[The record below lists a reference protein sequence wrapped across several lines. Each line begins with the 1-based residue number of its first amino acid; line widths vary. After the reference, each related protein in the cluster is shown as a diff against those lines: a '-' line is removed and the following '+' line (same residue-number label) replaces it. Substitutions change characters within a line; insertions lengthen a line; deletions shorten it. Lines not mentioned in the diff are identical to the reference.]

1 MSETGSVKELME
13 KERQRQQKNQEEMI
27 EMREYPH
34 TSGSF
39 TLPGEAGCEE
49 LTLKLAEKWG
59 ADVIRD
65 SDGTKLS
72 EDITKAGYGI
82 YSTICVIRA
91 DNAWAKKN
99 MDKLQQNFLMSEPVM
114 AESDTVVIS
123 PLKGYF
129 TQQFKL
135 NKSEEALEF

>member
-1 MSETGSVKELME
+1 MAEIK
-13 KERQRQQKNQEEMI
+13 K
-27 EMREYPH
+27 
-34 TSGSF
+34 GSF
-39 TLPGEAGCEE
+39 TLPGEAGFES
-49 LTLKLAEKWG
+49 LTLKMAEKWG

-129 TQQFKL
+129 TQRLSSISQRKHWNIGRFL
-135 NKSEEALEF
+135 TAPQVRRSRAGALILRQKQ

>member
-1 MSETGSVKELME
+1 MAEIK
-13 KERQRQQKNQEEMI
+13 K
-27 EMREYPH
+27 
-34 TSGSF
+34 GSF
-39 TLPGEAGCEE
+39 TLPGEAGFES
-49 LTLKLAEKWG
+49 LTLKMAEKWG

-114 AESDTVVIS
+114 AESDTVVLSSLSLIS
-123 PLKGYF
+123 QRKHWNIGRFLIAPQVRRSRAG
-129 TQQFKL
+129 
-135 NKSEEALEF
+135 ALILRQKQ

>member
-1 MSETGSVKELME
+1 MAEIK
-13 KERQRQQKNQEEMI
+13 K
-27 EMREYPH
+27 
-34 TSGSF
+34 GSF
-39 TLPGEAGCEE
+39 TLPGEAGFES
-49 LTLKLAEKWG
+49 LTLKMAEKWG

-114 AESDTVVIS
+114 AESDTVVILLS
-123 PLKGYF
+123 SLSSISQRKHWHIGRFLTAPQVRRSRAG
-129 TQQFKL
+129 
-135 NKSEEALEF
+135 ALILRQKQ

>member
-1 MSETGSVKELME
+1 MAEIK
-13 KERQRQQKNQEEMI
+13 K
-27 EMREYPH
+27 
-34 TSGSF
+34 GSF
-39 TLPGEAGCEE
+39 TLPGEAGFES
-49 LTLKLAEKWG
+49 LTLKMAEKWG

-99 MDKLQQNFLMSEPVM
+99 MYT
-114 AESDTVVIS
+114 AVIPRRNGAAAARSAFMRCAAAPS
-123 PLKGYF
+123 PASM
-129 TQQFKL
+129 T
-135 NKSEEALEF
+135 

>member
-1 MSETGSVKELME
+1 MAEIK
-13 KERQRQQKNQEEMI
+13 K
-27 EMREYPH
+27 
-34 TSGSF
+34 GSF
-39 TLPGEAGCEE
+39 TLPGEAGFES
-49 LTLKLAEKWG
+49 LTLKMAEKWG

-135 NKSEEALEF
+135 NKSEEALAYHR